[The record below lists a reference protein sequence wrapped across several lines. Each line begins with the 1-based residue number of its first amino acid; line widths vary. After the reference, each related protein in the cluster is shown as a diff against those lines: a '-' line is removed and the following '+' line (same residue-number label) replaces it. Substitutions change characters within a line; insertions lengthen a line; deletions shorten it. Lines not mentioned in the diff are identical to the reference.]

1 MTLTAMNNS
10 VVCVCGNDII
20 FTVGG
25 DEEVNADKSEKWF
38 VNIDIKA
45 MQPKKDCCINRLEI
59 GFDNM
64 MIGVQLVSD
73 IRGHPIQVTMTHST
87 GD

>member
-25 DEEVNADKSEKWF
+25 DEAVNQVRSEKWF
-38 VNIDIKA
+38 VNIDIKT
-45 MQPKKDCCINRLEI
+45 MQPRKACCKNRLEI
-59 GFDNM
+59 GFNNM
-64 MIGVQLVSD
+64 MLGVQLVSD
-73 IRGHPIQVTMTHST
+73 MRGHPIEVTVTHSR

>member
-25 DEEVNADKSEKWF
+25 DEEENNDTSEKWCI
-38 VNIDIKA
+38 NIDVKS
-45 MQPKKDCCINRLEI
+45 MQPRKACCENRLNI
-59 GFDNM
+59 GFSNM
-64 MIGVQLVSD
+64 MLGVQLVSD
-73 IRGHPIQVTMTHST
+73 MRGHPIEVTVTHST

>member
-25 DEEVNADKSEKWF
+25 DEEANLSEKWF
-38 VNIDIKA
+38 ITIDIKA
-45 MQPKKDCCINRLEI
+45 MQPKKDCCLNRLEI
-59 GFDNM
+59 GFNNM
-64 MIGVQLVSD
+64 MLGVQLVSD
-73 IRGHPIQVTMTHST
+73 IRGHPIEVTVTHST